1 VESRPEDSES
11 EIAMSEKP
19 WEMMIGLAREA
30 SPERLEEYVDSLS
43 SSDAAWAFERLDGE
57 ERRQVLAAMAPEAA
71 AELIEEVPDVQSAE
85 LIESLGTA
93 EAAAI
98 LNALPSAEQADLI
111 AELERPQAEAV
122 LAAMDPEEARDA
134 RFLGQYSPEVA
145 GGLMVTEYLAFSE
158 ERTIGEVL
166 DELRRN
172 ASQYSDYDVQYVYV
186 TSTAGELVGVLRLRD
201 VVLAGAA
208 RKVAEVMLSKPLS
221 VQVDTPL
228 ESLVEFFA
236 DHAFFGVPVV
246 ADDGR
251 LVGVVR
257 RSATREAMTEHEVED
272 HLKAVGIVGGEELRS
287 MSMFIRSRRR
297 LSWLSVNILL
307 NIAAASVIALYQD
320 TLAQVIALAVFLP
333 IISDMSGC
341 SGNQAVA
348 VSMRELSLGVVKPF
362 EVLHVAAKEATVGV
376 LNGLVLGV
384 LISLAGLLYTGNP
397 FLGAVLGAAL
407 AMNTVV
413 AVLIG
418 GTVPLL
424 LRSRGMDPALASG
437 PILTTVTDMCGFFL
451 TLSLASLM
459 LERLAA

>member
-1 VESRPEDSES
+1 
-11 EIAMSEKP
+11 M
-19 WEMMIGLAREA
+19 
-30 SPERLEEYVDSLS
+30 
-43 SSDAAWAFERLDGE
+43 
-57 ERRQVLAAMAPEAA
+57 
-71 AELIEEVPDVQSAE
+71 
-85 LIESLGTA
+85 
-93 EAAAI
+93 
-98 LNALPSAEQADLI
+98 
-111 AELERPQAEAV
+111 
-122 LAAMDPEEARDA
+122 
-134 RFLGQYSPEVA
+134 GQYSPDVA
-145 GGLMVTEYLAFSE
+145 GGIMVTEFLVFPE
-158 ERTIGEVL
+158 DRTIGEVL

-172 ASQYSDYDVQYVYV
+172 AAQYSDYDVQYVYV
-186 TSTAGELVGVLRLRD
+186 TSVVGELVGVLRLRD
-201 VVLAGAA
+201 VVLADAA
-208 RKVAEVMLSKPLS
+208 RKVTEVMLSSPLS
-221 VQVDTPL
+221 VRVDTPL
-228 ESLVEFFA
+228 QSLVEFFK

-246 ADDGR
+246 LDDGR
-251 LVGVVR
+251 LVGVVK
-257 RSATREAMTEHEVED
+257 RSATREAMTEQEVGD

-287 MSMFIRSRRR
+287 MSTLVRSRRR

-362 EVLHVAAKEATVGV
+362 EVLHVAAKEGTVGA

-397 FLGAVLGAAL
+397 YLGAVVGVAL

-451 TLSLASLM
+451 TLSMASLM

>member
-1 VESRPEDSES
+1 
-11 EIAMSEKP
+11 MSERP
-19 WEMMIGLAREA
+19 WEKMVALAREA
-30 SPERLEEYVDSLS
+30 ARERLEEYVGSLS
-43 SSDAAWAFERLDGE
+43 SADAAWAFERLDGE
-57 ERRQVLAAMAPEAA
+57 ERREVLAAMAPEAA
-71 AELIEEVPDVQSAE
+71 AEVIEDVSDAQSAE
-85 LIESLGTA
+85 LIESLATA

-98 LNALPSAEQADLI
+98 LNVLPSADQADLI
-111 AELERPQAEAV
+111 AELEDPHAEAV
-122 LAAMDPEEARDA
+122 LAAMDPKEAQEA
-134 RFLGQYSPEVA
+134 RFLGQYAPDVA
-145 GGLMVTEYLAFSE
+145 GGIMVTEFLSFPE
-158 ERTIGEVL
+158 GRTIGEVL

-172 ASQYSDYDVQYVYV
+172 AAKYSDYDVQYVYV
-186 TSTAGELVGVLRLRD
+186 TSAAGVLVGVLRLRD
-201 VVLAGAA
+201 VVLTDAA
-208 RKVAEVMLSKPLS
+208 RKVTEVMLSSPLS
-221 VQVDTPL
+221 VRVDTPL

-251 LVGVVR
+251 LVGVVK
-257 RSATREAMTEHEVED
+257 RSATREARSEQEVGD

-287 MSMFIRSRRR
+287 MSTLLRSRRR

-362 EVLHVAAKEATVGV
+362 EVLHVAGKEVAVGV

-384 LISLAGLLYTGNP
+384 LIALAGLLYTGNP
-397 FLGAVLGAAL
+397 YLGAVVGAAL
-407 AMNTVV
+407 ALNTVV

-424 LRSRGMDPALASG
+424 LRSRGLDPALASG

-459 LERLAA
+459 LERLVV